1 MKKYIITAV
10 LFIAFFWNNTSFLYA
25 EEANPAS
32 EKSSTEEVK
41 QLKLEW
47 VEVLWKN
54 KVELEFDSKI
64 ENSDKDISVRSVWDD
79 SEEFFVSDYEV
90 NEKKVLLIL
99 EDELESNKDYE
110 IIIFSIMWEDGS
122 TITSGLDWA
131 LKFTSPDLT
140 IFDEKVKEV
149 EMASAWVKEKI
160 KEPKKVEVKKVEEK
174 NDNLAWKDVKQ
185 EEVDK
190 NIEVTASNTDELV
203 KTWPEHVLLSILALI
218 LAALIWYTLN
228 QRKNNKI

>member
-1 MKKYIITAV
+1 MKKYTIIAV
-10 LFIAFFWNNTSFLYA
+10 LFIAFFGNNTTLYA
-25 EEANPAS
+25 EEATSATG
-32 EKSSTEEVK
+32 ETTTEETSSVNEEVK

-64 ENSDKDISVRSVWDD
+64 SDAEKDISVKSIWED
-79 SEEFFVSDYEV
+79 SEEIFVSDYEV

-99 EDELESNKDYE
+99 EKDLESNKDYE
-110 IIIFSIMWEDGS
+110 VIIFSVMWEDGS

-131 LKFTSPDLT
+131 LKFTTPDLT
-140 IFDEKVKEV
+140 IFDKKEEVKE
-149 EMASAWVKEKI
+149 ELNSAWTE
-160 KEPKKVEVKKVEEK
+160 KVEETKVEIK
-174 NDNLAWKDVKQ
+174 NENLAWKDIKQ

-190 NIEVTASNTDELV
+190 NIEVTASKTDKLV
-203 KTWPEHVLLSILALI
+203 KTWPEDVLLVVLSLI
-218 LAALIWYTLN
+218 LAALIWYVLN